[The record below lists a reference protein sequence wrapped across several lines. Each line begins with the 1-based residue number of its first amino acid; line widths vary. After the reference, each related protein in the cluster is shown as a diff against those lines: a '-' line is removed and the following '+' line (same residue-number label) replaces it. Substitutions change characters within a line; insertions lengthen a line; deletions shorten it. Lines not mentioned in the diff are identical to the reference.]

1 LIKTIKGIINYL
13 FESPTKKKFR
23 LAKEAREKRKLIED
37 DRKRE
42 ALSHEAHRRSVA
54 SPNAAPC

>member
-1 LIKTIKGIINYL
+1 MSPIGEIKEAKLIKTIKGIISYL

-37 DRKRE
+37 DKKRK
-42 ALSHEAHRRSVA
+42 ALNHDI
-54 SPNAAPC
+54 N